1 MTPAAPPAPPAGV
14 APDGRR
20 VRWRAHNQGRRL
32 AIVLAAVD
40 VIERQAPGEELQVQA
55 VAEAAG
61 VSRTVIYR
69 HFGDRAD
76 LDRAV
81 QQHICEEIAVRLV
94 PGLAPDGTP
103 EQIIHRLI
111 DAFVTWAEE
120 HPTLYRFVDRDPAG
134 WGASPLGEAIAQLA
148 TSIESLMTGVLT
160 AIGVQLDDDDHAV
173 MDPWIFGLL
182 GSVFAAVRRWLERD
196 ERRPAAPVL
205 SSVLA
210 ASTWS
215 QVDGMARRRGLDLP
229 RLPLAEVLVALGSP
243 MPGALD
249 LEETA

>member
-1 MTPAAPPAPPAGV
+1 MTPAAPPAASAGAV
-14 APDGRR
+14 ADGRR

-32 AIVLAAVD
+32 AIVMAAVD
-40 VIERQAPGEELQVQA
+40 VIERQAPGEELQLQA

-81 QQHICEEIAVRLV
+81 QQHICEEIATRLV

-103 EQIIHRLI
+103 EEIIHRLI
-111 DAFVTWAEE
+111 DAFVTWAVE

-148 TSIESLMTGVLT
+148 ASIESLMTGVLR
-160 AIGVQLDDDDHAV
+160 AIGVQLEDDDRAV

-182 GSVFAAVRRWLERD
+182 GAVFAAVRRWLER
-196 ERRPAAPVL
+196 EVREPSAQVL
-205 SSVLA
+205 ASVLA

-229 RLPLAEVLVALGSP
+229 RLPLTEVLVALGTP
-243 MPGALD
+243 APEALD